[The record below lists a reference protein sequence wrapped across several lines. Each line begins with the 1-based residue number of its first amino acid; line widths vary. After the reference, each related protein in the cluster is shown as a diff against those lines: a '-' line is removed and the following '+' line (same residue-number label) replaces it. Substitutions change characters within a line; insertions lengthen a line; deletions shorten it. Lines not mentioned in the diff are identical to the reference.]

1 MLGCGASRDAGR
13 KVVNPLELED
23 IPGLLF
29 RGYGGHRFATF
40 LMFRV
45 RERAAARAWLGGLLR
60 DTALHFG
67 PERPGEHALLAAFTR
82 TGLEKLGVAKSFIE
96 TFAPAFLEGMTSA
109 HRARILG
116 DVESNAPEHWVWGRG
131 DDPVDVALALYSTGS
146 DAHRRRVAEETGRAG
161 TSGLELH
168 TALPATPMP
177 EPAPGVNLREHF
189 GFADGISQPV
199 WEGSGLEAGLS
210 ERERMLHQVPAGEFV
225 MGQENAYGVVTPVPQ
240 IREGRDAFGHG
251 GSYLVLR
258 QLSQDVTAFWNYF
271 DVKAGSEMTPGA
283 VSPATRLAAKAVGR
297 WPDGSPLATCPHAPD
312 PAQGRRNDFL
322 YADFDRDGL
331 RCPVG
336 AHVRRGYPRDSKEE
350 DRDAAIQHANTH
362 RILRRGR
369 SYGKPIEN
377 PREADA
383 EARGLLFLCLN
394 ANLERQ
400 FEFVQQSWVGNAAFD
415 GLQGERDPLIG
426 TRSSEAAYFSIPGT
440 PARERLEGI
449 PQFVR
454 VRGGAYFFA
463 PGRKGLTQLAE
474 LTDSSP

>member
-1 MLGCGASRDAGR
+1 
-13 KVVNPLELED
+13 VNSLELEN

-29 RGYGGHRFATF
+29 RGYGSHRFATF

-45 RERAAARAWLGGLLR
+45 RERAAARTWLETLVR
-60 DTALHFG
+60 DPALHFG
-67 PERPGEHALLAAFTR
+67 PERPGEHALQAAFTR
-82 TGLEKLGVAKSFIE
+82 TGLEELGVTKTFIE

-116 DVESNAPEHWVWGRG
+116 DVGANAAEHWTWGRA
-131 DDPVDVALALYSTGS
+131 DDPVDVALALYSRDG
-146 DAHRRRVAEETGRAG
+146 DAHRRRVEAETERAG
-161 TSGLELH
+161 ANGLELH
-168 TALPATPMP
+168 TELPAAPMP
-177 EPAPGVNLREHF
+177 EPRAGANPREHF

-199 WEGSGLEAGLS
+199 WQGSGLDTRLS
-210 ERERMLHQVPAGEFV
+210 ERERRLHQVPAGEFV
-225 MGQENAYGVVTPVPQ
+225 MGQENAYSVVTPVPC
-240 IREGRDAFGHG
+240 IREGGDAFGHG

-258 QLSQDVTAFWNYF
+258 QLSQDVAAFWSYF
-271 DVKAGSEMTPGA
+271 DAQAGSDATQGD

-322 YADFDRDGL
+322 YGDLDRDGL

-350 DRDAAIQHANTH
+350 DRDKAIQRANTH

-377 PREADA
+377 PRTPDGES
-383 EARGLLFLCLN
+383 RGLLFLCFS

-400 FEFVQQSWVGNAAFD
+400 FEFVQQSWLGNETFD
-415 GLQGERDPLIG
+415 GLQGERDPLTG
-426 TRSSEAAYFSIPGT
+426 TQPSGGGRLRIPGT
-440 PARERLEGI
+440 PVRERLTGI

-454 VRGGAYFFA
+454 VRGGAYFFV
-463 PGRKGLTQLAE
+463 PGRKGLEQLAE
-474 LTDSSP
+474 LGAS